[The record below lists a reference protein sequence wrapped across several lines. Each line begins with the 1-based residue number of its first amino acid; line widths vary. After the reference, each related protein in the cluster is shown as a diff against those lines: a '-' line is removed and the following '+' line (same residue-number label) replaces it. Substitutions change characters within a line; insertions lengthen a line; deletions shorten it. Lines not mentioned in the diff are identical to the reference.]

1 MMITPNLQTSSSLKP
16 YPEVPVE
23 EEHVIAKE
31 TKLEVEVSP
40 TKKIRAQ
47 TSMTIRRK
55 QNLN

>member
-31 TKLEVEVSP
+31 TKLEVSP
-40 TKKIRAQ
+40 TKTVRAQ

-55 QNLN
+55 NIH